1 MPNAQCSIKHHM
13 SKIYQLK
20 ITLKR
25 ISPAIWRRIEV
36 SSEVKLD
43 HLAQIILRVMGWH
56 GGHLMSFEIG
66 REEYQLDQES
76 VRELGGVLMS
86 KSRLDKCLRIPK
98 QKGLFTYDF
107 GDDWEHDVLL
117 EKILDP
123 EPGVTYPRCTAGKRN
138 CPPED
143 CGGHWGYADI
153 LEALKDPDNPEH
165 EELLDWVGGEFDP
178 EAFEVEAVNGRI

>member
-1 MPNAQCSIKHHM
+1 MTNVQCTIKHHM

-36 SSEVKLD
+36 SSDIKLD
-43 HLAQIILRVMGWH
+43 QLAQTILRVMGWH

-86 KSRLDKCLRIPK
+86 KARLDKCLRIPK

-117 EKILDP
+117 EKIL
-123 EPGVTYPRCTAGKRN
+123 EAEEGIKYPRCTAGKRN

-153 LEALKDPDNPEH
+153 LKALKDPDNPEN
-165 EELLDWVGGEFDP
+165 EELLDWVGEDFDP
-178 EAFEVEAVNGRI
+178 EEFDLERVNGRI